1 MDDGWVQPSPYSRL
15 CVSRQHMLKAL
26 AELFAVRPDQADVEA
41 STTIRALQQ
50 IAMLLMGAHP

>member
-1 MDDGWVQPSPYSRL
+1 MDDGRAPRSSYSRL
-15 CVSRQHMLKAL
+15 CVSRQLMLKAL

-41 STTIRALQQ
+41 SATIRALQQ